1 MGTAAEPRPSGGPRP
16 DAGLAVP
23 ALLVAALVV
32 VPLVEIYVL
41 LQVGQL
47 LGVLPTVL
55 LLVVMSLLGAW
66 LLRREGARTWRAF
79 AEALARGRLPAAEVA
94 DGALVIFG
102 GALLLTP
109 GFATDALGLLCVVPL
124 SRAVLRRL
132 LTRVVA
138 RRLTGYGLLGGLAA
152 GGLSGGS
159 RPGGSRVRP
168 PRRRPGPGPGP
179 GEVVDG
185 EVVRDPDDPPAPHGR

>member
-1 MGTAAEPRPSGGPRP
+1 M
-16 DAGLAVP
+16 P

-47 LGVLPTVL
+47 LGVLQTVV

-79 AEALARGRLPAAEVA
+79 SVALASGRLPAAEVA

-109 GFATDALGLLCVVPL
+109 GFATDALGLLCVVPP

-138 RRLTGYGLLGGLAA
+138 RRLATGGVLGGLAA
-152 GGLSGGS
+152 EGLRRPSS
-159 RPGGSRVRP
+159 RRTAPPGRGAAG
-168 PRRRPGPGPGP
+168 RRR
-179 GEVVDG
+179 VVDG
-185 EVVRDPDDPPAPHGR
+185 EVVRGPDDEPGRPPGTPPPA